1 MIAGANANT
10 PWLIAIIGATAVATL
25 YDQWRERG
33 EIAASE
39 TEENASKRKSQRSA
53 AENQQHDAADLHGK
67 VGGSREPA
75 VLALP
80 ARDGAILS
88 GMEGLIG
95 DRRTRGPADQ

>member
-1 MIAGANANT
+1 MRSPLPRPKRT
-10 PWLIAIIGATAVATL
+10 HPS
-25 YDQWRERG
+25 
-33 EIAASE
+33 ASP
-39 TEENASKRKSQRSA
+39 SDPL